1 MSSLGAL
8 FRVTLFGESH
18 GAGVGAVVDGV
29 PAGLRVDVAAMRRE
43 LARRRPGQSKLTTQ
57 RKEEDEPGLLT
68 GVMDGIAT
76 GAPVAIWIPNAD
88 VDSRPYDATRDLPR
102 PGHADFTAWAK
113 WGPARDHRGGGP
125 FSARTTAPLVAAG
138 ALARQML
145 AGVRIAAHVVEIAG
159 IEVTRELPFSKV
171 LKADDHPTRCAEPK
185 TADLMEHAI
194 ARARSEGDSVGGVV
208 ECRAEGVPAG
218 WGGPG
223 AEGLESELARALL
236 AIPAARGVEFG
247 AGFRAA
253 RMRGSEHN
261 DAFDVDGAG
270 RVTTRTNHSG
280 GILGG
285 ISTGMPLVARV
296 AFKPTSSLPRKQ
308 DTVNLAT
315 MKPAKLETKGRH
327 DPCVVPRA
335 VPIVEACV
343 ACVLADA
350 MLKRKSEFSRG

>member
-1 MSSLGAL
+1 MSTLGTI

-18 GAGVGAVVDGV
+18 GTGVGAVVEGV
-29 PAGLRVDVAAMRRE
+29 PAGLKLDLDAMRHE

-57 RKEEDEPGLLT
+57 RKEEDEAEFLS
-68 GVMDGIAT
+68 GVMHGAAT
-76 GAPVAIWIPNAD
+76 GAPLAIFIRNTD

-138 ALARQML
+138 AIARQML
-145 AGVRIAAHVVEIAG
+145 AGVKIAGHVVEIAG
-159 IEVTRELPFSKV
+159 IEVPHEIPFAA
-171 LKADDHPTRCAEPK
+171 LAGAEGHATRCADPT
-185 TADLMEHAI
+185 TAVLMEHAI
-194 ARARSEGDSVGGVV
+194 TRARSEGDSVGGVV
-208 ECRAEGVPAG
+208 EVRAEGLPAG

-223 AEGLESELARALL
+223 ADGLESELARALL

-253 RMRGSEHN
+253 RMKGSEHN
-261 DAFDVDGAG
+261 DAFDVDHAG
-270 RVTTRTNHSG
+270 HVTTRTNNSG

-315 MKPAKLETKGRH
+315 MKPAVVETKGRH

-350 MLKRKSEFSRG
+350 KLRAAAENKR